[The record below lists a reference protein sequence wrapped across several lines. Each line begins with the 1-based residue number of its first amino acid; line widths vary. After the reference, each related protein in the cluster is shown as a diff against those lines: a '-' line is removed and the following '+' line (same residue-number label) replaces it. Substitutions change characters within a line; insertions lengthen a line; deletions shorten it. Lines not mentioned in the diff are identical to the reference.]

1 MPSSRRRFLQFLAAS
16 PLALAPTWPRG
27 LQTNVQSG
35 TVERVLDVFDLE
47 AAARAALPPAHFG
60 YLATG
65 TDDELTLR
73 ANREAFGR
81 YQLRVRRLV
90 DVGTLDVAT
99 TVFGVTYDSPL
110 AMAPVS
116 SLFNGRIGAG

>member
-27 LQTNVQSG
+27 LQTNVGSG

-47 AAARAALPPAHFG
+47 AAARAALPPAHIG

-90 DVGTLDVAT
+90 D
-99 TVFGVTYDSPL
+99 
-110 AMAPVS
+110 
-116 SLFNGRIGAG
+116 